1 MERGRQARAHSK
13 RGDAQD
19 WACWMLPQ
27 AGQPRPINS
36 LGRSAASERLP
47 EATRLQP
54 QHEFEP

>member
-19 WACWMLPQ
+19 WACWMLSQ
-27 AGQPRPINS
+27 AQAAQINS
-36 LGRSAASERLP
+36 PGRCAASERFP
-47 EATRLQP
+47 EATQLQP

>member
-19 WACWMLPQ
+19 WACWMLSQ
-27 AGQPRPINS
+27 AQAAQINS
-36 LGRSAASERLP
+36 PGRSAASERFP